1 MTFLISRPKVVPG
14 FGMPSLPLLLRNY
27 HRALGYTFL
36 ASMTELPLDSLPM
49 PFQLGQWHVPDAQVK
64 NFLSLAAVLTY
75 KILWV
80 GGINDLRGVLSNVRL
95 FRSMVVVPPSSIGP

>member
-36 ASMTELPLDSLPM
+36 ASMTVKTYTKTVKLQKTGLVMKRVERPCHATLVVAWPIAGQMARKKAKPSFLFERNQSTKR
-49 PFQLGQWHVPDAQVK
+49 LGA
-64 NFLSLAAVLTY
+64 
-75 KILWV
+75 
-80 GGINDLRGVLSNVRL
+80 GLRE
-95 FRSMVVVPPSSIGP
+95 

>member
-36 ASMTELPLDSLPM
+36 ASMT
-49 PFQLGQWHVPDAQVK
+49 VK
-64 NFLSLAAVLTY
+64 TY
-75 KILWV
+75 TKTVKLQKTGLV
-80 GGINDLRGVLSNVRL
+80 TDG
-95 FRSMVVVPPSSIGP
+95 